1 MKLRL
6 RTETLAVARL
16 EASEPFPAWALD
28 SAFCC
33 LARTG
38 TEVSIVVPQ
47 RDLPTHIPAEGPWQA
62 LEVQGPLD
70 FSLVGILASLT
81 GTLAQAG
88 ISVFAFSTYDTDYLL
103 VKVEGMAA
111 ACRALRAAGHA
122 ILEA

>member
-6 RTETLAVARL
+6 RPETLVVARL
-16 EASEPFPAWALD
+16 GATEPFPAWALE
-28 SAFCC
+28 APFTC

-38 TEVSIVVPQ
+38 SEVSVVVPQ
-47 RDLPTHIPAEGPWQA
+47 ASLPPEVPAEGPWQA

-70 FSLVGILASLT
+70 FSLVGILATLT
-81 GTLAQAG
+81 GILAQGG

-103 VKVEGMAA
+103 VKTERMAA

-122 ILEA
+122 ILEG